1 MNLLKI
7 MYLSIIFL
15 FFIQNVYSFNLP
27 SYINP
32 IITSSELIT
41 TYSLGKLAKNNIPMY
56 ALNSNIT
63 RKLIHVTSAPVFVS
77 TWGLYNDNNPNSW
90 ASLVPLSASIYI
102 ATNSEN
108 LVSLLSRKGTK
119 EEIFKGPLV
128 YTIILTLITYFS
140 WMNTPN
146 GIVTIMQLAIGDGFS
161 DIVGRAIGET
171 KWKHNNKKSIE
182 GSIAFLVTSFF
193 SSVYMIEFFN
203 LVYKTNYEYSLINL
217 LIISLSCSLI
227 ETIPKIDDNI
237 SVPVTSIVLSKL
249 LL

>member
-1 MNLLKI
+1 
-7 MYLSIIFL
+7 MYISIIFL
-15 FFIQNVYSFNLP
+15 LLIEKVYSFNLP
-27 SYINP
+27 SIVNP

-41 TYSLGKLAKNNIPMY
+41 TYSLGKLAKDNIPMY

-77 TWGLYNDNNPNSW
+77 TWGLYNNNNPNSW

-102 ATNSEN
+102 ATNSEK
-108 LVSLLSRKGTK
+108 LISLLSRKGTK

-140 WMNTPN
+140 WMNTSN

-217 LIISLSCSLI
+217 LIISLSCSLM
-227 ETIPKIDDNI
+227 ETIPDIDDNV
-237 SVPVTSIVLSKL
+237 SVPIASIILSEL

>member
-1 MNLLKI
+1 
-7 MYLSIIFL
+7 MYVPIIFL
-15 FFIQNVYSFNLP
+15 LLIERVYSFNLL
-27 SYINP
+27 SNINP

-41 TYSLGKLAKNNIPMY
+41 TYSLGKLAKDNIPMY

-63 RKLIHVTSAPVFVS
+63 RKLIHVTSAPTFVS

-102 ATNSEN
+102 ALNSEK
-108 LVSLLSRKGTK
+108 LISLLSRKGTK
-119 EEIFKGPLV
+119 KEIFKGPLA
-128 YTIILTLITYFS
+128 YTLILTFITYFS

-146 GIVTIMQLAIGDGFS
+146 GIVSIMQLAIGDGFS

-227 ETIPKIDDNI
+227 ETVPDIDDNI
-237 SVPVTSIVLSKL
+237 SVPITSIVLSKL